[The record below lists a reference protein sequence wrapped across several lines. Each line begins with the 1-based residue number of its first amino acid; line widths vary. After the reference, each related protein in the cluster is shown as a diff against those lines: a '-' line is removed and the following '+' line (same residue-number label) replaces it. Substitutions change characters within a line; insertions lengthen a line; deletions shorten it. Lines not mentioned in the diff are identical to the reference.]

1 MPAACRW
8 LVRKT
13 RRSPYAAAGSADG
26 LDRMMLSDLTR
37 RLTKPRCR
45 TLAVAA
51 SVWLAAALPI
61 SVLVERSAFAASDV
75 PSSGATSSSSTA
87 SPAHPASAAPASSGA
102 MPSSGASAVHR
113 ASSANGASAA
123 SAVNHAAPTNGASAA
138 SGVHRAAAASGAS
151 GASAVNHAAPTNGAS
166 AASAVNHA
174 APASGASAAS
184 AVHHAAPAS
193 AASAASTVNHAAP
206 AGAASA
212 ASAASTALPAS
223 TASPASAASGTPAS
237 EAEAPAPTPPRR
249 HAPLSADEAKNATAR
264 AVDMH
269 KDFTQEVTRRLNV
282 PASEQRAY
290 GVRLQKALADANLGD
305 LAGEYIVMVDR
316 APNVQALFIY
326 FRAMPTNAWLMIGAS
341 PVGTGWPG
349 KYDHFLTPLGVFHHS
364 PDNMDFRAE
373 GTTNDNGIRGY
384 GHRDMRIYDFGWVD
398 GERGWGK
405 GGKSP
410 MRFQMHAT
418 DPDRLEALLGIRH
431 SKGCVRIPASLN
443 TFLDRHGILDDDYQA
458 RVEAGKSLWVL
469 RHDRDITPI
478 AGRYLV
484 VIDSARKTRP
494 AWSPAPGRN
503 AWSKL
508 PKNGDTAD

>member
-1 MPAACRW
+1 MRPACRW
-8 LVRKT
+8 LAREM
-13 RRSPYAAAGSADG
+13 RRSQRAAAGSADG
-26 LDRMMLSDLTR
+26 FDRMMLSDLTR
-37 RLTKPRCR
+37 RLCKPRCR
-45 TLAVAA
+45 TLAVATH
-51 SVWLAAALPI
+51 VWLAAVLPI
-61 SVLVERSAFAASDV
+61 SVLVARPAFAASDV
-75 PSSGATSSSSTA
+75 PSATATSSSSTA
-87 SPAHPASAAPASSGA
+87 SAAHSASPAHVSSGVASSSTASAAHS
-102 MPSSGASAVHR
+102 
-113 ASSANGASAA
+113 ASSAHVSSGVAPSSAA
-123 SAVNHAAPTNGASAA
+123 SAAHHAS
-138 SGVHRAAAASGAS
+138 
-151 GASAVNHAAPTNGAS
+151 
-166 AASAVNHA
+166 
-174 APASGASAAS
+174 PASGAS
-184 AVHHAAPAS
+184 PAS
-193 AASAASTVNHAAP
+193 AASAASE
-206 AGAASA
+206 
-212 ASAASTALPAS
+212 
-223 TASPASAASGTPAS
+223 ASPTSAASGTPAS

-249 HAPLSADEAKNATAR
+249 HPPLSADEAKSATAR
-264 AVDMH
+264 AIDMR
-269 KDFTQEVTRRLNV
+269 KRFTQEVTRRLNV

-290 GVRLQKALADANLGD
+290 GVRLQQALADADLGD
-305 LAGEYIVMVDR
+305 LAGEYVAIVDR

-326 FRAMPTNAWLMIGAS
+326 FRATPTNAWLMIGAS

-384 GHRDMRIYDFGWVD
+384 GKRDMRIYDFGWVD

-418 DPDRLEALLGIRH
+418 DPDRLEPLLGIRH

-443 TFLDRHGILDDDYQA
+443 AFIDQHGILDDDYEA
-458 RVEAGKSLWVL
+458 RVEDGKSLWVL
-469 RHDRDITPI
+469 RRDRDVTPI

-508 PKNGDTAD
+508 PKSGDTAD

>member
-1 MPAACRW
+1 M
-8 LVRKT
+8 
-13 RRSPYAAAGSADG
+13 RRSPRAMARSADG
-26 LDRMMLSDLTR
+26 FDRMMLSDLTR
-37 RLTKPRCR
+37 RLSRPRCR
-45 TLAVAA
+45 TLAVATY
-51 SVWLAAALPI
+51 VWLAAAVPI
-61 SVLVERSAFAASDV
+61 SVLVARPAVAASDV
-75 PSSGATSSSSTA
+75 PSATATSSSSNASAAHPA
-87 SPAHPASAAPASSGA
+87 SPAHVSSE
-102 MPSSGASAVHR
+102 
-113 ASSANGASAA
+113 
-123 SAVNHAAPTNGASAA
+123 
-138 SGVHRAAAASGAS
+138 
-151 GASAVNHAAPTNGAS
+151 
-166 AASAVNHA
+166 
-174 APASGASAAS
+174 
-184 AVHHAAPAS
+184 AAPAS
-193 AASAASTVNHAAP
+193 AASAASA
-206 AGAASA
+206 
-212 ASAASTALPAS
+212 
-223 TASPASAASGTPAS
+223 ASPASAASATPAS
-237 EAEAPAPTPPRR
+237 EAEVPAPTPPRR
-249 HAPLSADEAKNATAR
+249 HPPLSAEEARSATAR
-264 AVDMH
+264 AIDMR
-269 KDFTQEVTRRLNV
+269 KRFTQEVARRLNV

-290 GVRLQKALADANLGD
+290 GDRLQNVLADADLGD
-305 LAGEYIVMVDR
+305 LAGEYVALVDR

-326 FRAMPTNAWLMIGAS
+326 FRATSSNAWLMIGAS

-384 GHRDMRIYDFGWVD
+384 GKRDMRIYDFGWVD

-418 DPDRLEALLGIRH
+418 DPDRLEPLLGIRH

-443 TFLDRHGILDDDYQA
+443 TFLDTHGILDDDYQA

-469 RHDRDITPI
+469 RRDRDITPI
-478 AGRYLV
+478 AGRYLA

>member
-8 LVRKT
+8 LARKT
-13 RRSPYAAAGSADG
+13 RRSPYAAAVSADG

-37 RLTKPRCR
+37 RLPKSRCR

-75 PSSGATSSSSTA
+75 PSSAATSSSSTA
-87 SPAHPASAAPASSGA
+87 SAAHPASGASASSAA
-102 MPSSGASAVHR
+102 MPSSAASAVHR

-123 SAVNHAAPTNGASAA
+123 SAVHRASPASGASAA
-138 SGVHRAAAASGAS
+138 SS
-151 GASAVNHAAPTNGAS
+151 VNHAAPTNGS
-166 AASAVNHA
+166 
-174 APASGASAAS
+174 SAAS

-193 AASAASTVNHAAP
+193 AASAASVVNHAAS
-206 AGAASA
+206 ASA
-212 ASAASTALPAS
+212 ASAASSAS

-249 HAPLSADEAKNATAR
+249 HPPLSADEAKNATAR
-264 AVDMH
+264 AIDMR
-269 KDFTQEVTRRLNV
+269 KEFTQEVTRRLNV

-326 FRAMPTNAWLMIGAS
+326 FRATPTNAWLMIGAS

-349 KYDHFLTPLGVFHHS
+349 KYDHFLTPLGVFHHT

-384 GHRDMRIYDFGWVD
+384 GQRDMRIYDFGWVD

>member
-1 MPAACRW
+1 M
-8 LVRKT
+8 
-13 RRSPYAAAGSADG
+13 RRSQRAAAGSADG
-26 LDRMMLSDLTR
+26 FDRMMLSDLTR
-37 RLTKPRCR
+37 RLSKSRCR
-45 TLAVAA
+45 TLAAA
-51 SVWLAAALPI
+51 TYVWLAAAVPI
-61 SVLVERSAFAASDV
+61 SVLVAQPAVAAADV
-75 PSSGATSSSSTA
+75 PSATATFSSSTA
-87 SPAHPASAAPASSGA
+87 SAAHPASPAHGSSEAAP
-102 MPSSGASAVHR
+102 V
-113 ASSANGASAA
+113 SAA
-123 SAVNHAAPTNGASAA
+123 SAVHHASP
-138 SGVHRAAAASGAS
+138 ASGAS
-151 GASAVNHAAPTNGAS
+151 GASAAS
-166 AASAVNHA
+166 
-174 APASGASAAS
+174 
-184 AVHHAAPAS
+184 PAS
-193 AASAASTVNHAAP
+193 A
-206 AGAASA
+206 
-212 ASAASTALPAS
+212 
-223 TASPASAASGTPAS
+223 ASAASGTPAS

-249 HAPLSADEAKNATAR
+249 HPPLSAEEARNATAR
-264 AVDMH
+264 AIDMR
-269 KDFTQEVTRRLNV
+269 KRFTQEVTRRLNV
-282 PASEQRAY
+282 PAGEQRAY
-290 GVRLQKALADANLGD
+290 GDRLQNALADADLGD
-305 LAGEYIVMVDR
+305 LAGEYVALVDR

-326 FRAMPTNAWLMIGAS
+326 FRATPSNAWLMIGAS

-384 GHRDMRIYDFGWVD
+384 GKRDMRIYDFGWVD

-418 DPDRLEALLGIRH
+418 DPDRLEPLLGIRH

-443 TFLDRHGILDDDYQA
+443 TFLDTHGILDDDYQA

-469 RHDRDITPI
+469 RRDRDITPI
-478 AGRYLV
+478 AGRYLA

>member
-1 MPAACRW
+1 M
-8 LVRKT
+8 
-13 RRSPYAAAGSADG
+13 RRSPRAMAGSADG
-26 LDRMMLSDLTR
+26 FDRMMLSDLTR
-37 RLTKPRCR
+37 QLSRPRCR
-45 TLAVAA
+45 TLAVATY
-51 SVWLAAALPI
+51 VWLAAAVPI
-61 SVLVERSAFAASDV
+61 SVLVARPAFAASDV
-75 PSSGATSSSSTA
+75 PSATATSSSSTA
-87 SPAHPASAAPASSGA
+87 SAAHPASPTHVSSE
-102 MPSSGASAVHR
+102 
-113 ASSANGASAA
+113 
-123 SAVNHAAPTNGASAA
+123 
-138 SGVHRAAAASGAS
+138 
-151 GASAVNHAAPTNGAS
+151 
-166 AASAVNHA
+166 
-174 APASGASAAS
+174 
-184 AVHHAAPAS
+184 AAPAS
-193 AASAASTVNHAAP
+193 AASAASA
-206 AGAASA
+206 
-212 ASAASTALPAS
+212 
-223 TASPASAASGTPAS
+223 ASPASAASATPAS

-249 HAPLSADEAKNATAR
+249 YPALSAEEARNATAR
-264 AVDMH
+264 AIDMR
-269 KDFTQEVTRRLNV
+269 KRFTQEVTRRLNV

-290 GVRLQKALADANLGD
+290 GDRLQNALADADLGD
-305 LAGEYIVMVDR
+305 LAGEYVALVDR

-326 FRAMPTNAWLMIGAS
+326 FRATPSNAWLMIGAS

-384 GHRDMRIYDFGWVD
+384 GKRDMRIYDFGWVD

-418 DPDRLEALLGIRH
+418 DPDRLEPLLGIRH

-443 TFLDRHGILDDDYQA
+443 TFLDTHGILDDDYQA

-469 RHDRDITPI
+469 RRDRDITPI
-478 AGRYLV
+478 AGRYLA